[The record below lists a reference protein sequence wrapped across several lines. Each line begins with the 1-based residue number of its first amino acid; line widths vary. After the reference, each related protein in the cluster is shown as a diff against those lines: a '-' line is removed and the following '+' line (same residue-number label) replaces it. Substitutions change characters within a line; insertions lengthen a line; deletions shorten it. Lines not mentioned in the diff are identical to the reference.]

1 MIFRE
6 QNGTYRLEK
15 YEGTDSSVILP
26 EKVEGKPL
34 TVIGTKAFLS
44 CRQAER
50 LILPAGIERIED
62 WAFAHMK
69 NLRELVLPAK
79 DLSFGRKVF
88 LGCRKLEQI
97 SFLQTEGLYR
107 GISCFLASQVRFTQ
121 EPPMDLTLAGST
133 QGQWRWLGEYDRL
146 LIRFLDGKDTD
157 GFEPAFIGWF
167 NIEDVDDQ
175 QEDFVRERRRCK
187 ISLVLQRLF
196 FCKGLKQETEE
207 KLTAYLMAV
216 WTTAAE
222 MLTEEEFVYSRDV
235 NYFKIWRK
243 IGGFKVLSPQELLER
258 LPDGDPEIRAFLM
271 ECEMEETGAD
281 AFFANLDL

>member
-1 MIFRE
+1 M
-6 QNGTYRLEK
+6 EK
-15 YEGTDSSVILP
+15 YEGTATSVVLP
-26 EKVEGKPL
+26 EEVDVKPL
-34 TVIGTKAFLS
+34 SVIGTKAFLS
-44 CRQAER
+44 CREVER

-79 DLSFGRKVF
+79 EIAFGRKVF
-88 LGCRKLEQI
+88 LGCGKLEQI

-107 GISCFLASQVRFTQ
+107 GIPYFLASQVLFTQ
-121 EPPMDLTLAGST
+121 EPPMDLTLAGSA
-133 QGQWRWLGEYDRL
+133 QGQWKWLAEYDRL
-146 LIRFLDGKDTD
+146 LIRFLDREDTD

-187 ISLVLQRLF
+187 ISLVLQRF
-196 FCKGLKQETEE
+196 RYDRGLKWETEE
-207 KLTAYLMAV
+207 RLTAYLMAV
-216 WTTAAE
+216 WTTVAE
-222 MLTEEEFVYSRDV
+222 MLTEEESVYSRDV

-243 IGGFKVLSPQELLER
+243 IGGFKVLSPRELLGR

>member
-79 DLSFGRKVF
+79 EITFGKKVF
-88 LGCRKLEQI
+88 LGCVNLEQI
-97 SFLQTEGLYR
+97 RFPRMEGLYR
-107 GISCFLASQVRFTQ
+107 GIPSFLASRVRFTQ
-121 EPPMDLTLAGST
+121 DSPMDLTLAGSV
-133 QGQWRWLGEYDRL
+133 QEQWKWLAEYDAAL
-146 LIRFLDGKDTD
+146 LRFLDREDTD

-222 MLTEEEFVYSRDV
+222 MLTEEESVYSRDV

>member
-107 GISCFLASQVRFTQ
+107 GISYFLASQVLHREHHQ
-121 EPPMDLTLAGST
+121 AG
-133 QGQWRWLGEYDRL
+133 Y
-146 LIRFLDGKDTD
+146 
-157 GFEPAFIGWF
+157 
-167 NIEDVDDQ
+167 
-175 QEDFVRERRRCK
+175 
-187 ISLVLQRLF
+187 
-196 FCKGLKQETEE
+196 
-207 KLTAYLMAV
+207 
-216 WTTAAE
+216 
-222 MLTEEEFVYSRDV
+222 
-235 NYFKIWRK
+235 
-243 IGGFKVLSPQELLER
+243 
-258 LPDGDPEIRAFLM
+258 
-271 ECEMEETGAD
+271 
-281 AFFANLDL
+281 